1 VLAIEFEFIAGRY
14 HATPWGRHV
23 NEGAV
28 EWPPSPWRILRS
40 LAAVWHRK
48 ADPAR
53 FPETMLVDL
62 LEGLAEQVPEFV
74 LPATT
79 AFHSRHYMPQR
90 TGTALVF
97 DAFLGFDVD
106 RSDRNMTIVWPRL
119 ELGEQVLVL
128 LDFLLGNLSYLG
140 RAESWVV
147 ARRLLGFAGTTN
159 CFPAS
164 ADDGRAASPA
174 DDEEW
179 AMERVLCSLSSSMYQ
194 VWLEGFTAGTTV
206 PKSKKGSDMMPPSRL
221 YDALLVETGFL
232 EKGGW
237 TSPPGARLAPY
248 WIRKPTGK
256 YTSSERTT
264 DSEGYQIARFLL
276 MGKVLPKVEQ
286 SVEIG
291 HLLRLTL
298 MSLGPDE
305 PSVEILG
312 KDRDGNPLRKGHQH
326 AFFLPEDEDGDG
338 LIDHLVFYSHLP
350 VSNDV
355 AKALSIVRYLHTQD
369 YRREQERRRK
379 DGQERHGGSG
389 RWELILEAAG
399 SGGAVKDMSPLTRSS
414 TVWVS
419 RTPYFHPWHR
429 KRNGSLGPEEQIRWE
444 AALRGMPEIVHVEIL
459 DRLDSNSFRSRAG
472 RMVKA
477 RPLYRSAFRV
487 MRSSGSTSGSTPDK
501 YGSYVKITF
510 AKPVS
515 GPVVFGYGCH
525 YGLGL
530 FASIGAEQDEWA
542 LGASLDH

>member
-1 VLAIEFEFIAGRY
+1 MLAIEFEFVAGRY

-48 ADPAR
+48 ADPMR
-53 FPETMLVDL
+53 FPENMLVDL
-62 LEGLAEQVPEFV
+62 VEGLTEQVPEFQ

-97 DAFLGFDVD
+97 DAFLGFDAD
-106 RSDRNMTIVWPRL
+106 RSDRTATIVWPGL
-119 ELGEQVLVL
+119 ELEKRLLVL
-128 LDFLLGNLSYLG
+128 LDFLLENLSYLG

-147 ARRLLGFAGTTN
+147 ARRLLDFAGTTN

-164 ADDGRAASPA
+164 AEDGRAASPE
-174 DDEEW
+174 DEEEL
-179 AMERVLCSLSSSMYQ
+179 AIERVLCSLSSSMYQ
-194 VWLEGFTAGTTV
+194 VWLEGFTAGITV
-206 PKSKKGSDMMPPSRL
+206 PKSKKGSDKMPPPRL
-221 YDALLVETGFL
+221 YDAVLVETGYL

-237 TSPPGARLAPY
+237 TSPPGARLVPY
-248 WIRKPTGK
+248 WIRRPK
-256 YTSSERTT
+256 SEHRASERMA
-264 DSEGYQIARFLL
+264 DSRGYQVARFLL
-276 MGKVLPKVEQ
+276 TGKVLPKVEQ

-291 HLLRLTL
+291 HLLRLAL

-312 KDRDGNPLRKGHQH
+312 KDRDGNPLREGHQH

-338 LIDHLVFYSHLP
+338 LIDHLVFYSRFP
-350 VSNDV
+350 VSDDV
-355 AKALSIVRYLHTQD
+355 ARALSFVRYLHTQD
-369 YRREQERRRK
+369 YRREQEQRRK
-379 DGQERHGGSG
+379 DGQERHGGAG

-399 SGGAVKDMSPLTRSS
+399 SEGMVTEMSSLLRPS

-429 KRNGSLGPEEQIRWE
+429 KRNGRFGPEEQIRHE
-444 AALRGMPEIVHVEIL
+444 AALRGMPEMARVEML
-459 DRLDSNSFRSRAG
+459 DRLDSNSFRSDTGRA
-472 RMVKA
+472 VKA
-477 RPLYRSAFRV
+477 RPLYRSGFRI
-487 MRSSGSTSGSTPDK
+487 MRSSGSTSGNTPDK

-510 AKPVS
+510 AQPVS

-530 FASIGAEQDEWA
+530 FASIGDDVDEGA
-542 LGASLDH
+542 LDP